1 MIILQIILL
10 SSLFTV
16 IFIGFHFIFL
26 YLFSFNLISFKKTV
40 QQNIIPFVLGNLI
53 CFYLVKNFEM
63 HKLFLHSFIIN
74 LSIFIIYVEFLSLLK
89 TGFTISI
96 ITSFKKKQKF
106 STKKLIKSY
115 AGGKGDK
122 WVLLDRLDGLR
133 QLKIIRLNKK
143 IALSQL
149 GCFLSIILIFLRK
162 IFVVRDF
169 G

>member
-1 MIILQIILL
+1 
-10 SSLFTV
+10 
-16 IFIGFHFIFL
+16 
-26 YLFSFNLISFKKTV
+26 
-40 QQNIIPFVLGNLI
+40 
-53 CFYLVKNFEM
+53 
-63 HKLFLHSFIIN
+63 
-74 LSIFIIYVEFLSLLK
+74 LLK

-106 STKKLIKSY
+106 TTKKLIKSY
-115 AGGKGDK
+115 ASGKGAK
-122 WVLLDRLDGLR
+122 WILLDRLDGLR

-143 IALSQL
+143 IVLSQL